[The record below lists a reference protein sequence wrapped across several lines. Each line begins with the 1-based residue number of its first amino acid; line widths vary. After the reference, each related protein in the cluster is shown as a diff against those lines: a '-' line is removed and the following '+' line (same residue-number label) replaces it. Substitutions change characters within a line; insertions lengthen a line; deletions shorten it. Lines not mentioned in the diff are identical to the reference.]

1 MDDSRGAGC
10 DGNYTCQ
17 VDPVV
22 MDGYFDIFL
31 YDGLMTFGAR
41 CLRCLTFQM
50 VFQATFF
57 ITLIWRPKMKGVSSI
72 FISERCNWLRSKSQG
87 QRDQT
92 RAGSWLGNTLIGA
105 YAWTMVLRAS
115 CAWFMSLQSP
125 TRSATMPA
133 VEIVSNCVF
142 QRLPFS
148 YTVCGFL
155 V

>member
-1 MDDSRGAGC
+1 
-10 DGNYTCQ
+10 
-17 VDPVV
+17 
-22 MDGYFDIFL
+22 
-31 YDGLMTFGAR
+31 
-41 CLRCLTFQM
+41 
-50 VFQATFF
+50 
-57 ITLIWRPKMKGVSSI
+57 MKGVSSM
-72 FISERCNWLRSKSQG
+72 FISERCNCLRSKSQG

-115 CAWFMSLQSP
+115 CGWFMSLQSP